1 MDAERSN
8 VAEIRVLQ
16 ETAGPVLKVTVPQGT
31 GFASTIK
38 LQPVIT
44 EIIRGLNGCQACTS
58 GVSAWIVEEPEVRE
72 IVRVDL
78 DSMRRI

>member
-1 MDAERSN
+1 MDAEQSN

-16 ETAGPVLKVTVPQGT
+16 ETAGPVLKVTVPRGT
-31 GFASTIK
+31 GFASTVK
-38 LQPVIT
+38 LQPIIT
-44 EIIRGLNGCQACTS
+44 EIIHGLNGCQACTS
-58 GVSAWIVEEPEVRE
+58 GAPVWIVEEPEVSD